1 MRKHTEEIETMTD
14 KAPWSSWTQQ
24 EFSNVR
30 KTPAGLYLNVRRHIG
45 GRFTFEI
52 WDNDTR
58 VAYCANITTLEKA
71 QELCDLLAENVE

>member
-1 MRKHTEEIETMTD
+1 MTD
-14 KAPWSSWTQQ
+14 KATWSNWTQQ

-30 KTPAGLYLNVRRHIG
+30 KTPTGLYLNVRQHISG
-45 GRFTFEI
+45 IFTLEI